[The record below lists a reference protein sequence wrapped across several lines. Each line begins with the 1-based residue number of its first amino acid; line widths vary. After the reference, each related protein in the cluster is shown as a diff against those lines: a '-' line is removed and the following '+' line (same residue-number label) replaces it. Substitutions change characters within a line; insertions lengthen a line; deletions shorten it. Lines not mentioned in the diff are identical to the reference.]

1 MARVVSA
8 KRPKNMAYTVKR
20 LLSYMGRHKFSLL
33 SVAILVTISVLC
45 NLLGTYMI
53 RPVINTIAA
62 GEGMDGLIKGVTVT
76 AVIYVIGVLA
86 AIGYTQIMARSAQKV
101 VYDIRKDL
109 FNHMQSLPLNFFD
122 SRQSGDIMSYYTND
136 VDMLRQLIAQ
146 VIPHALVQGTI
157 LTCVF
162 FITYL
167 LVLFVC
173 SSVLLFHGID
183 FLTSFSAV
191 LTCLSN
197 TGPGFGRVGA
207 VDNFGWMPEDVKVL
221 LSFCMLAG
229 RLEFYALLILL
240 HPSLWKK

>member
-62 GEGMDGLIKGVTVT
+62 GEGMDGLLRGVMLT

-136 VDMLRQLIAQ
+136 VDTISD
-146 VIPHALVQGTI
+146 ALNNSFAAVVKNGIQILGTM
-157 LTCVF
+157 
-162 FITYL
+162 
-167 LVLFVC
+167 
-173 SSVLLFHGID
+173 S
-183 FLTSFSAV
+183 
-191 LTCLSN
+191 
-197 TGPGFGRVGA
+197 
-207 VDNFGWMPEDVKVL
+207 M
-221 LSFCMLAG
+221 
-229 RLEFYALLILL
+229 LLILN
-240 HPSLWKK
+240 WKLSIIVAISYTAMISYVHYSAHRSKSYYKKQQKSGLNMKQCQVT